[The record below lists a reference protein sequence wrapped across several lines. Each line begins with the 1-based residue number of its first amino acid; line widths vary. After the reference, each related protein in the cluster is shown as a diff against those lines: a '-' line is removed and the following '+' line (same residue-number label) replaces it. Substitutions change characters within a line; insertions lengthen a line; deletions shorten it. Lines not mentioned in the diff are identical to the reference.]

1 MELLSITHSD
11 FKMSIECGKFDAI
24 WAKAV
29 SNIGEQRLLSSYSW
43 SDGVVS
49 VVRQTAEGVQE
60 IQKGEQAPAVFFDNA
75 DYPVWVEFED
85 HVKDA
90 QFGSYLQGENDKFSF
105 RRGILAG
112 FLNYGNEIGRS
123 EINII
128 YKTKDGASHS
138 FTFSFEV
145 LSTKLDYHE
154 HWRSMIEDIEAEY
167 RLLSLDYMRRTFH
180 GFSPDQNG
188 DTPELIWWSVFAG
201 EQEKFIRACK
211 SIIDRPRHRLHGHE
225 SFKRADRLTFIPRT
239 IENELAE
246 HRKEG
251 GRLYRVEEQ
260 IQTNDTQE
268 NRFLKFAL
276 AQITSK
282 YDSLKRRIEGINT
295 ISAVKKQEMASTL
308 SALQRLYRNPFFR
321 TVGRYKGMNQESMVL
336 QKATGYSQVYRTWS
350 LLRRGYSLYDGLYRL
365 QTKDIATLYEIWCFI
380 EVSHIVKERLHLQDE
395 DVEHRN
401 RMEMNGL
408 FTWEL
413 GRGEHSRILFKKDN
427 VELAELVY
435 NPKNTDY
442 EDDNV
447 GMKDLV
453 VPTVPQKPDIVL
465 QLTKNDLQQGMKMTY
480 LFDAK
485 YRIDGRQNGVDTPP
499 DDAINQMHRYRDAIY
514 YKDYDSNALKK
525 EVIGGYILF
534 PGNGET
540 PDVEVAKFYKTIKE
554 VNIGA
559 FPLRPNDKRNRQ
571 LLERFV
577 EQLIQTKSHETIA
590 NVIPQKGVFV
600 EVGNRVLIGLVGE
613 NNRGRAAKDKF
624 IDGSATLY
632 YTGRKFPTNIALHNL
647 HFFMPYIK
655 ETGVRDVYEIMRV
668 RTITAKEAKLQEG
681 DVGEDDIRLAF
692 ELRFVRRQYPSYQPI
707 DNSKITTESYPFID
721 TTFDRLDEYVIVGND
736 SSPSSTSSPSA
747 VSNTPC

>member
-295 ISAVKKQEMASTL
+295 ISAVKKQEMASAL

-365 QTKDIATLYEIWCFI
+365 QTKDIATLYEIWFFI

-540 PDVEVAKFYKTIKE
+540 ADVEVAKFYKTIKE

-721 TTFDRLDEYVIVGND
+721 TTFDRLDEYVIVGNN
-736 SSPSSTSSPSA
+736 SSTSSPSA